1 LNRIER
7 KNAEKK
13 SNPHSN
19 HFLSI
24 RIVEASAATS
34 ATSKLNVKNRMKTS
48 KAGEGVKILSLK

>member
-1 LNRIER
+1 MNRIER
-7 KNAEKK
+7 KYAEKK

-34 ATSKLNVKNRMKTS
+34 KSNVKNRMKTS
-48 KAGEGVKILSLK
+48 KASEGVKILSLK